1 MISGSSLDKLLREGK
16 LRPQKADAAFLND
29 LLEAAHRNF
38 EAARLLHGRV
48 DEAAFK
54 LYYDGLLQVSRT
66 VLLLEGLRPDDGEQH
81 KTTFLAAGI
90 ILGPEFDDLIRK
102 IQKFR
107 MKRNICIYD
116 PKGLVGQSEATA
128 IYQTA
133 RTFWKNVR
141 SHLERINPQ
150 LKLFDDF

>member
-1 MISGSSLDKLLREGK
+1 
-16 LRPQKADAAFLND
+16 
-29 LLEAAHRNF
+29 
-38 EAARLLHGRV
+38 
-48 DEAAFK
+48 
-54 LYYDGLLQVSRT
+54 
-66 VLLLEGLRPDDGEQH
+66 
-81 KTTFLAAGI
+81 
-90 ILGPEFDDLIRK
+90 
-102 IQKFR
+102 

-133 RTFWKNVR
+133 RSFWKNVR

>member
-1 MISGSSLDKLLREGK
+1 MSSDSSLDKLVREGK
-16 LRPQKADAAFLND
+16 LRPQKADAPYLND

-38 EAARLLHGRV
+38 EAACLLQGRV

-54 LYYDGLLQVSRT
+54 LYYDGLLQVSRA

-81 KTTFLAAGI
+81 KTTFLAAGM
-90 ILGPEFDDLIRK
+90 ILGSELEDLIRK

-107 MKRNICIYD
+107 IKRNESIYD
-116 PKGLVGQSEATA
+116 PKGLVGASEAQA

-133 RTFWKNVR
+133 RSFWSKVR
-141 SHLERINPQ
+141 SHLRKADPQ
-150 LKLFDDF
+150 LKLFEDI